1 MFQPNVILLEGEVFS
16 LELRLDE
23 ILRVEPMPH
32 KDAAGRHLPTR
43 QKGSP
48 QRVSEC
54 SYLKLGLPAFRTG
67 EINFYCL
74 HPLEYDILF

>member
-16 LELRLDE
+16 LEFRLDV

-32 KDAAGRHLPTR
+32 EDAAGRHLPTS

-48 QRVSEC
+48 QGASVC
-54 SYLKLGLPAFRTG
+54 SYFNLGLPAFRTG

-74 HPLEYDILF
+74 HHLEYDILF

>member
-1 MFQPNVILLEGEVFS
+1 MILLEGEVFS
-16 LELRLDE
+16 LEFRLDV

-32 KDAAGRHLPTR
+32 EDAAERHLPTS

-48 QRVSEC
+48 QGASVC
-54 SYLKLGLPAFRTG
+54 SYFILGLPAFRTG

-74 HPLEYDILF
+74 HHLEYDILF